1 MGGNTLKKADEE
13 YKRAR
18 PWLVRAALLS
28 AVSGLIHMVLTPVY
42 FAHWLGYG
50 AFFFLAS
57 VGQFSYAAVLAVNPP
72 NRIILWT
79 GIAGNALI
87 IVIWAITRTVG
98 IPFFGPM
105 AGQVEPVGFPDLISK
120 LVESAV
126 IVHLVF
132 LLNRFPQLK
141 EEPLLD

>member
-1 MGGNTLKKADEE
+1 MQEQANQRADSKK
-13 YKRAR
+13 
-18 PWLVRAALLS
+18 WLIRAALLS
-28 AVSGLIHMVLTPVY
+28 AMSGLIHMLLTPIY
-42 FAHWLGYG
+42 FAQWLGYG

-79 GIAGNALI
+79 GIAGNSLI

-98 IPFFGPM
+98 IPYLGPM
-105 AGQVEPVGFPDLISK
+105 AGEVLPVGLPDLISK

-126 IVHLVF
+126 IVHLVV
-132 LLNRFPQLK
+132 LLNLVPRSGQ
-141 EEPLLD
+141 EPLLD

>member
-1 MGGNTLKKADEE
+1 M
-13 YKRAR
+13 
-18 PWLVRAALLS
+18 
-28 AVSGLIHMVLTPVY
+28 SG
-42 FAHWLGYG
+42 GYG

-87 IVIWAITRTVG
+87 ILIWAITRTVG

-105 AGQVEPVGFPDLISK
+105 AGMVEPVGVPDLISK

-126 IVHLVF
+126 IIHLVV
-132 LLNRFPQLK
+132 LLNQFPRLK
-141 EEPLLD
+141 GKPLVD

>member
-1 MGGNTLKKADEE
+1 MKKTDDE
-13 YKRAR
+13 YARAR

-28 AVSGLIHMVLTPVY
+28 GVSGLIHMVLTPVY

-72 NRIILWT
+72 NRLILWT

-87 IVIWAITRTVG
+87 IAIWAITRTVG

-105 AGQVEPVGFPDLISK
+105 AGQVEPVGVSDLISK

-126 IVHLVF
+126 IVHLVV
-132 LLNRFPQLK
+132 LLNQLPRLRG
-141 EEPLLD
+141 EPLVD